1 MTVKIVKNGAV
12 IEKKQVIGTVSSS
25 VKDGNTNIVTEEQE
39 TTEVVDE
46 VIVDELMANVGVK
59 LGTTENLGD
68 FQSRRVDVSIYM
80 PSKTDKKSL
89 DKTFKKCFKWC
100 VGKLDWIDALDKKG

>member
-1 MTVKIVKNGAV
+1 MSVTKINKHTGEV
-12 IEKKQVIGTVSSS
+12 ITKTQAIGTMSTST
-25 VKDGNTNIVTEEQE
+25 KDGNNIVIDQQE

-46 VIVDELMANVGVK
+46 VIVDGPMANVGVK
-59 LGTTENLGD
+59 VGTTENLGD
-68 FQSRRVDVSIYM
+68 FQSRRVDVSLYM

-100 VGKLDWIDALDKKG
+100 IKKLDYIDELDK